1 MVDESPEVI
10 KSQMEQTRQDLV
22 EKIETLEQQVANT
35 VQEATSAVATTVDTV
50 KEVVSN
56 TKEAVASTVD
66 SVKDVVSNTTDAVQ
80 STMDSVMA
88 TFDLSGHVQRSPWLM
103 FGGAVASGFVLGK
116 LLPPPKMSSSSASTD
131 FSKLSS
137 EPTTKQPQPEQP
149 SKSVLAAPL
158 SALGSIFQ
166 KPLETAE
173 GMAVSAFFS
182 LLQNVV
188 SNAVPADW
196 KSQLLGVVNDLNKQL
211 GGLPL
216 TDWNGHAAKDKGDDH
231 HAERNGPKVAG
242 SVGATDWQGEEA
254 VGSVHR
260 R

>member
-22 EKIETLEQQVANT
+22 EKIETLEHQVAHT
-35 VQEATSAVATTVDTV
+35 VQEATSAVTNTVDTV

-56 TKEAVASTVD
+56 TSDAVQSTVE

-80 STMDSVMA
+80 STVDSVVGA
-88 TFDLSGHVQRSPWLM
+88 FDLSGHVQRSPWLM
-103 FGGAVASGFVLGK
+103 FGGAVATGFVLGK
-116 LLPPPKMSSSSASTD
+116 VLAPPHLSSPSASADFSRLSSASNE
-131 FSKLSS
+131 FSRPSS
-137 EPTTKQPQPEQP
+137 ESAQKQHEQP
-149 SKSVLAAPL
+149 SKSVFSAPL
-158 SALGSIFQ
+158 SALGSMLE
-166 KPLETAE
+166 KPLGIAE

-188 SNAVPADW
+188 KDAIPADW
-196 KSQLLGVVNDLNKQL
+196 KGQLLGVVNDLNKQL

-216 TDWNGHAAKDKGDDH
+216 TDWNGHAGKDKGDHH

-242 SVGATDWQGEEA
+242 SVGATD
-254 VGSVHR
+254 R
-260 R
+260 